1 MNYVLCDYIYRG
13 EHDLENGRDERKEF
27 NPRIGW
33 RNGNWNLSIWGKNLT
48 DDEYASM
55 IYNAQKWSG
64 NQAHLL
70 APPRTYGVDVRY
82 NF

>member
-13 EHDLENGRDERKEF
+13 EYDLVNSRDDRKEL
-27 NPRIGW
+27 NARIGW
-33 RNGNWNLSIWGKNLT
+33 RNDKWNLSIWGKNLT

-55 IYNAQKWSG
+55 INNVQKWSG

-70 APPRTYGVDVRY
+70 APPKTYGIDLHY

>member
-13 EHDLENGRDERKEF
+13 EHDFENGRDDRKEF

-55 IYNAQKWSG
+55 IYNAQKCSG
-64 NQAHLL
+64 KQAHLL

>member
-1 MNYVLCDYIYRG
+1 MNYALCDYIYRG
-13 EHDLENGRDERKEF
+13 EHDLENGHDERKEF

-64 NQAHLL
+64 KQAHLL

>member
-13 EHDLENGRDERKEF
+13 EHDLENGRDEGKEF

>member
-13 EHDLENGRDERKEF
+13 EHDLVNGRDDRKEF

-55 IYNAQKWSG
+55 IYNAQKWGGKLSPSASTTE
-64 NQAHLL
+64 NLWHSRCAL
-70 APPRTYGVDVRY
+70 
-82 NF
+82 